1 MSSIVNINRFVLQ
14 GSEDFTWRVTDCEE
28 LVGVLEISIVHVVV
42 SRQFFTGKDMKIC
55 FGIEINKLLIDRKF
69 KQLNCINKKRDTNTA
84 LFGSLTN
91 KIC

>member
-1 MSSIVNINRFVLQ
+1 M
-14 GSEDFTWRVTDCEE
+14 EHFTRIWGFLLGGLSDCEE
-28 LVGVLEISIVHVVV
+28 LGGVLEISIVHVVV

-84 LFGSLTN
+84 LFGCLTN

>member
-1 MSSIVNINRFVLQ
+1 
-14 GSEDFTWRVTDCEE
+14 
-28 LVGVLEISIVHVVV
+28 
-42 SRQFFTGKDMKIC
+42 MKIC
-55 FGIEINKLLIDRKF
+55 FGIEINKLSIDRKF

>member
-1 MSSIVNINRFVLQ
+1 MNLRACS
-14 GSEDFTWRVTDCEE
+14 GFTYSVSDCEE
-28 LVGVLEISIVHVVV
+28 LAGVLEISIVHVVV
-42 SRQFFTGKDMKIC
+42 SRQFFTGKDMKFC

>member
-1 MSSIVNINRFVLQ
+1 MVCFTTK
-14 GSEDFTWRVTDCEE
+14 GDFTWRESDCEK

-84 LFGSLTN
+84 LFGCLTN